1 MLLIINAQFDHATKI
16 SNIKQKKKCIFPAR
30 KVMPPYDS

>member
-1 MLLIINAQFDHATKI
+1 MLLIVNAQFDHATKI
-16 SNIKQKKKCIFPAR
+16 SNIKQTKKIFFPAR